1 MGKAESRFHPPSV
14 NYYPLR
20 VKCIVTAGPT
30 FETMDNVRRLTNFS
44 TGRLGTE
51 LANFL
56 ARKGHDVTLLIGEQ
70 ATFAGKSR
78 VKTTERFTTT
88 QNLRERL
95 KKLGGKR
102 VDAVFH
108 AAAVSDFMF
117 GKIWLRSASG
127 KLSEIKSGKISTR
140 SGTLLA
146 ELVPTPKIISE
157 LRGFFPKARLVGWKF
172 EVDGSRGS
180 VIKKAVQQ
188 IANCRTDACI
198 ANGAAYGLGFGLV
211 TGRGDC
217 VHLRNMKQLFAAL
230 ERFISQG

>member
-1 MGKAESRFHPPSV
+1 MR
-14 NYYPLR
+14 
-20 VKCIVTAGPT
+20 CIVTAGPT

-56 ARKGHDVTLLIGEQ
+56 SHKGHDVTLLIGEQ
-70 ATFAGKSR
+70 ATHCG
-78 VKTTERFTTT
+78 ERRAKKIHVFTTT
-88 QNLRERL
+88 KNLRERL
-95 KKLGGKR
+95 KKLGGKK

-108 AAAVSDFMF
+108 AAAVSDFCF
-117 GKIWLRSASG
+117 GKIWLRSKSG

-146 ELVPTPKIISE
+146 ELVPTPKVISE

-172 EVDGSRGS
+172 EVDGNRAS
-180 VIKKAVQQ
+180 VIAKAARQ
-188 IANCRTDACI
+188 IANSRSDACV
-198 ANGAAYGLGFGLV
+198 ANGAAYGLGFGFV
-211 TGRGDC
+211 TGRDQC

-230 ERFISQG
+230 EKFISEK

>member
-1 MGKAESRFHPPSV
+1 MR
-14 NYYPLR
+14 
-20 VKCIVTAGPT
+20 CIVTAGPT

-51 LANFL
+51 LANHL
-56 ARKGHDVTLLIGEQ
+56 SAKGHEVTLLIGEQ

-78 VKTTERFTTT
+78 ATTTERFTTT

-95 KKLGGKR
+95 KKLGGKK

-108 AAAVSDFMF
+108 AAAVSDFCF

-127 KLSEIKSGKISTR
+127 KLTEIKSGKISTH

-146 ELVPTPKIISE
+146 EFLPTPKIISQ
-157 LRGFFPKARLVGWKF
+157 LRGFFPNARLIGWKF
-172 EVDGSRGS
+172 EVDGNRAG
-180 VIKKAVQQ
+180 VIAKAARQ
-188 IANCRTDACI
+188 IADSRTDACV
-198 ANGAAYGLGFGLV
+198 ANGAAYGLGFGFV
-211 TGRGDC
+211 TGRSDC

-230 ERFISQG
+230 ERFISQR